1 LQLHGDS
8 TKALFQQIA
17 EIIEDQILSG
27 ILLVDE
33 QVYSTNQLSKLYNI
47 NPATARKGLNLLVD
61 EKIIYKKRGL
71 GMFVSE
77 GAVDYIKNK
86 RKNNF
91 YDDYIVKLLKEGEKL
106 HISKDEIIDM
116 IKKYRGG
123 CINEH

>member
-1 LQLHGDS
+1 MQLHGDS